1 YPDPT
6 LFNKEDLY
14 KYYFFLINFYIKFL
28 IKRNIFP
35 FKNIKVLYIYS
46 RLKKKTS

>member
-6 LFNKEDLY
+6 LFNKKNLY
-14 KYYFFLINFYIKFL
+14 KYCLFLINFYIKFL
-28 IKRNIFP
+28 IKRNIF
-35 FKNIKVLYIYS
+35 FSKDIKVLYIYS

>member
-14 KYYFFLINFYIKFL
+14 KYYFFFINLYIKFL
-28 IKRNIFP
+28 IKENIFSS
-35 FKNIKVLYIYS
+35 KNIKVLYTYS
-46 RLKKKTS
+46 RFKKK